1 MSIPTRKKPR
11 LEFQPDYAVAPGET
25 LAELIE
31 SLDMTQKDLAVRTG
45 LTEQSIVRILKGE
58 QPISFET
65 ANKLEL
71 VTSVPARMWN
81 NLEMQYREQLSKI
94 EQQKQLEQS
103 LDWLKAIP
111 TKELVE
117 RYAIPDEKDKIMLLH
132 ETLKFY
138 GVSSVIAWQDVWSA
152 PKVAARRSD
161 CFETQPGPASA
172 WIRLGEL
179 QAQQLACAPF
189 ARQKFEQVIQSIRT
203 LTTENPAVF
212 IERMRSICAEAGVAL
227 TLVPEIKKVPWN
239 GASKWLSPQK
249 AMILLNLRGNG
260 EDIFWFSF
268 FHEAYHVLYG
278 KKQRLYI
285 AEKNSSDP
293 EEQKADCFAANIL
306 IPISYNPQIAAIT
319 TRKEVHALART
330 LGISPG
336 IVAGRYRHLTNQWT
350 HFKDLTRTFTWTEG
364 KK

>member
-1 MSIPTRKKPR
+1 MSVANKTKPR
-11 LEFQPDYAVAPGET
+11 LEYKPDYAVAPGET
-25 LAELIE
+25 LAELLE
-31 SLDMTQKDLAVRTG
+31 SLDMTQKELAIRTC
-45 LTEQSIVRILKGE
+45 LTEQSIVRILKGD
-58 QPISFET
+58 QPISYET
-65 ANKLEL
+65 ANRLEL
-71 VTSVPARMWN
+71 VTGVPARMWN

-103 LDWLKAIP
+103 LGWLKDIP
-111 TKELVE
+111 TKELIA
-117 RYAIPDEKDKIMLLH
+117 RYAIPDEKDDIMLLH

-138 GVSSVIAWQDVWSA
+138 GVSSVDAWRDVWSD

-179 QAQQLACAPF
+179 QAQQLECAPF
-189 ARQKFEQVIQSIRT
+189 DKQKFELAMQSIRT
-203 LTTENPAVF
+203 LTNKTPEAFV
-212 IERMRSICAEAGVAL
+212 EHMRRLCADAGVAL
-227 TLVPEIKKVPWN
+227 ALVREIKKVPWN

-249 AMILLNLRGNG
+249 AMILLNLRGKS

-268 FHEAYHVLYG
+268 FHEACHVLYG
-278 KKQRLYI
+278 KKQHLYI

-293 EEQKADCFAANIL
+293 EEQKADRFAANIL
-306 IPISYNPQIAAIT
+306 IPASYNQRIAAIT
-319 TRKEVHALART
+319 TKKEVLALAKT
-330 LGISPG
+330 LGVSPG

-364 KK
+364 TK